1 MSSLFDGPNPTSIPR
16 PRPRFLTRIVLPTT
30 LILATAALLVGA
42 AWSSFFPGAPVT
54 VVPVMVK
61 SIEGETTTS
70 GGLTATGWIEPDP
83 YPYFASALISGTVS
97 EVLVLEG
104 ERVKKDQ
111 IVARLIDDDAQIAL
125 AEREA
130 ELAVAQGDLARAE
143 ARHAA
148 AAEHLETQI
157 ERRRAVA
164 AAEAVVAECEADIAG
179 LHPQELEIHA
189 EMHSV
194 MEDLERKKKLLAAG
208 SASEGDVRRLH
219 YRLEGINAALATLR
233 AKKPTLE
240 ARADKARADLAAA
253 EENLTRVIDERL
265 QVSLAEAD
273 VTRARG
279 VVGSATARRDAA
291 QLALDRT
298 VVRAPIDGVVM
309 TRLISP
315 GSPIQIE
322 ASAHSAHIAHI
333 YDPAH
338 LQVRVD
344 VPLADA
350 AAVGVDQLA
359 RVSVSA
365 LPDRSFA
372 AKVSRFVHEADLQK
386 NTVEVKVAIEAPNAL
401 LKPEML
407 ARVQFLGGSS
417 KTAMRSRVLV
427 PERLLGGASTGSATV
442 WVVDDRVGD
451 RGVAARR
458 TIALGSARHEG
469 WVEVTSGLQPGDW
482 LIDDPAAD
490 LEAGETV
497 TIEREAEE

>member
-1 MSSLFDGPNPTSIPR
+1 MSTLFDGPSPTSIPR
-16 PRPRFLTRIVLPTT
+16 PRPRLLTRIVLPAV
-30 LILATAALLVGA
+30 LIIATAALLVGA

-54 VVPVMVK
+54 VIPVMVK
-61 SIEGETTTS
+61 SIEGTTGTS
-70 GGLTATGWIEPDP
+70 SLTATGWIEPDP
-83 YPYFASALISGTVS
+83 YPYYASALISGTVA

-104 ERVKKDQ
+104 ERVTKDQ
-111 IVARLIDDDAQIAL
+111 VVARLIDDDAQIDL
-125 AEREA
+125 AERES

-143 ARHAA
+143 ARLSA

-157 ERRRAVA
+157 EKRRAVHT
-164 AAEAVVAECEADIAG
+164 AEAVVAECEADIAQ
-179 LHPQELEIHA
+179 LDPQELEIHSR
-189 EMHSV
+189 MHSA

-219 YRLEGINAALATLR
+219 YQLEGINAALATLR
-233 AKKPTLE
+233 AKRPVLE
-240 ARADKARADLAAA
+240 ARAEKARADLAAA
-253 EENLTRVIDERL
+253 QEHLTRVIEERL
-265 QVSLAEAD
+265 EVSLAEAE

-298 VVRAPIDGVVM
+298 VVRAPVDGIVM

-350 AAVGVDQLA
+350 AAVGVEQKA

-365 LPDRSFA
+365 LPDRTFD

-407 ARVQFLGGSS
+407 ARVQFLGGST
-417 KTAMRSRVLV
+417 KTAVRSRVLV
-427 PERLLGGASTGSATV
+427 PERVIGGATDSATL
-442 WVVDDRVGD
+442 WVVEERVGN
-451 RGVAARR
+451 RGIAARR
-458 TIALGSARHEG
+458 TIALGGGRHEG
-469 WVEVTSGLQPGDW
+469 WIEVTSGLQPGDW
-482 LIDDPAAD
+482 LIEAPSSD
-490 LEAGETV
+490 LEVGQTV